1 MHWRDGVVLS
11 YQDHLARVELFSKRK
26 ELHMEVWGAEPSTF
40 FVLLKETMDL
50 NLARF
55 KGLHI
60 RQVVPCV
67 CHQHTGEAQPC
78 SEVYR
83 YQQDL
88 IKRLNQGVETIQ
100 CRESFCTIAIR
111 ELLYG
116 HHVTSDQ
123 KVASNQIQDIIQ
135 QLNAIAEKQDNMRLD
150 VLAEQ
155 NNILKRLYAI
165 SGQQSQK
172 GSIQQRRNEAPPP
185 SSEPPGPLQQGWNWY
200 KRHQPRK
207 KKKPFRKFGCGIKLG
222 CLLLVGA
229 FFACIIINALV
240 SGNSSSPTIPTIP
253 TTPTTPNTPNAGPLH
268 PIPKQYTKLTLNHQD
283 SNYTLVS
290 IAPIS

>member
-1 MHWRDGVVLS
+1 
-11 YQDHLARVELFSKRK
+11 
-26 ELHMEVWGAEPSTF
+26 
-40 FVLLKETMDL
+40 MDL

-67 CHQHTGEAQPC
+67 CHRHTGEAQPFL
-78 SEVYR
+78 EVYR

-88 IKRLNQGVETIQ
+88 IRRLNQGVETIQ

-123 KVASNQIQDIIQ
+123 KVPLNQLQDIIQ
-135 QLNAIAEKQDNMRLD
+135 QLNAIAEKQDNLRSD
-150 VLAEQ
+150 VIAEQ
-155 NNILKRLYAI
+155 KNILKRLYAI
-165 SGQQSQK
+165 TGQQSQK
-172 GSIQQRRNEAPPP
+172 GSIQQRRNEALPS
-185 SSEPPGPLQQGWNWY
+185 SSEPPGRLQQGWNWY

-207 KKKPFRKFGCGIKLG
+207 KKKPFGKFGCGIKLG
-222 CLLLVGA
+222 CLLLIGA

-240 SGNSSSPTIPTIP
+240 SRNSHH
-253 TTPTTPNTPNAGPLH
+253 PLR
-268 PIPKQYTKLTLNHQD
+268 PLPFL
-283 SNYTLVS
+283 
-290 IAPIS
+290 